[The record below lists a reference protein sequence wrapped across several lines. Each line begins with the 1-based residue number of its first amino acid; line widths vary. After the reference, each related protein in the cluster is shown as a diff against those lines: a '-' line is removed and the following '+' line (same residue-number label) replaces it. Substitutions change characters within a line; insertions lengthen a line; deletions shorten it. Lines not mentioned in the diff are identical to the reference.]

1 MTREEAVKYVLE
13 NEHKLDR
20 KMLTDF
26 INYIDYTEEDFWK
39 VVDRFANR
47 DIVEKR
53 NGEWRLRKNVE
64 NALREGGEVK
74 P

>member
-1 MTREEAVKYVLE
+1 MTRKEAVDYVLE

-20 KMLTDF
+20 KMLADF
-26 INYIDYTEEDFWK
+26 LNFIDYPEEDFWK
-39 VVDRFANR
+39 VVDKFANK

-53 NGEWRLRKNVE
+53 NGVWRLRKNVE
-64 NALREGGEVK
+64 EALRNGEAVK